1 MSRWGRRCKRMT
13 SGDGL
18 YSRLLLLLL
27 STSNITFNFSFFF
40 LFFILSIIFLF
51 SALFLFF
58 PSFNIFSMQA
68 YFVLCSFTICFLLF
82 FSLSKSLTWTKM
94 SWVVRCELFEC
105 PGCANNVYICNGPG
119 CIYIFPCQFKK
130 ITALNFQKAKY
141 SNIPVKSKNLKT
153 NLHSFAYLE

>member
-68 YFVLCSFTICFLLF
+68 YFVLCSFTIYFLLF

-94 SWVVRCELFEC
+94 VGWLDVNCLSVLVVQTTYIYVMGLD
-105 PGCANNVYICNGPG
+105 VYTSFHVNSKRSQRLI
-119 CIYIFPCQFKK
+119 FKK
-130 ITALNFQKAKY
+130 QSTVTALLK
-141 SNIPVKSKNLKT
+141 VKI
-153 NLHSFAYLE
+153 